1 MRQLR
6 ASWVGPRG
14 RNNYPQERERE
25 KRNINFEDFR
35 STRLS
40 FKLSKFFFFLFHAG
54 ILQSILAWIFHILGF
69 HCCNSCC
76 LLKRARLLIFTNPF
90 CSVASPLLLKRAVTS
105 ALYKKHLFVV
115 NGNGNDGGNN
125 RARDTREIFKLCPV
139 RKAAR
144 RSIDR
149 SFDRRGGKEKLEKR
163 GRFVDADQ
171 SWWNT
176 SCCCSRDRYQ
186 PTMLHATITRKS
198 VVWNQPSFPTTIVNR
213 NI

>member
-14 RNNYPQERERE
+14 RNNYPRERERE
-25 KRNINFEDFR
+25 KKEISISRIFDRRDKVPSFRN
-35 STRLS
+35 S
-40 FKLSKFFFFLFHAG
+40 FFFVPCWNPPIYPRMNFSH
-54 ILQSILAWIFHILGF
+54 SWI
-69 HCCNSCC
+69 S
-76 LLKRARLLIFTNPF
+76 LLLPAQTARLLIFALTNPF

-105 ALYKKHLFVV
+105 AFYKKHLFVV

-171 SWWNT
+171 S
-176 SCCCSRDRYQ
+176 
-186 PTMLHATITRKS
+186 
-198 VVWNQPSFPTTIVNR
+198 
-213 NI
+213 